1 MLSYQT
7 GFMSTVQMLAID
19 VPTPSRTY
27 AVTIADGA
35 LDASAAVL
43 ARVRAP
49 ERRFVVSS
57 PLVWRLHGPQF
68 ARAIRGVEPIL
79 VPDGER
85 FKQLP
90 TVARIYDA
98 LVGANAERSSTLI
111 TFGGGVIGDMAGFA
125 AATYLRGIALVHVP
139 TTLLAQVDSAI
150 GGKVGVNH
158 PQGKNLIGAFYQ
170 PHAVIVDPLVLG
182 TLPRRE
188 FRAGLY
194 EVIKYGMTSSAAL
207 FDRVVRERKAIF
219 ARAPESLTPVIAESC
234 RIKAA
239 VVAADEREAGPRRIL
254 NFGHTAGHAIEAVT
268 KYRRFRHGE
277 AVGYG
282 MLVAAEL
289 ARARGALADT
299 DRKALADVIASL
311 GPLPPI
317 ADISTAQ
324 MVDAMQHDKKMVAGR
339 LHVVLPTAIGA
350 TTIVDDVTESEI
362 RAALKKVGFA
372 K

>member
-1 MLSYQT
+1 MEP
-7 GFMSTVQMLAID
+7 VRID
-19 VPTPSRTY
+19 VATPSRAYT
-27 AVTIADGA
+27 VTIADGA
-35 LDASAAVL
+35 IERVGRTLDDL
-43 ARVRAP
+43 KAP
-49 ERRFVVSS
+49 ARRFVVSS
-57 PLVWRLHGPQF
+57 PLVWRLHGPKL
-68 ARAIRGVEPIL
+68 AHALSGAEPIL

-98 LVGANAERSSTLI
+98 LVRLNADRASAI
-111 TFGGGVIGDMAGFA
+111 VTFGGGVIGDMAGFA
-125 AATYLRGIALVHVP
+125 AATYLRGVMLVHVP

-158 PQGKNLIGAFYQ
+158 PLGKNLIGAFYQ
-170 PHAVIVDPLVLG
+170 PEAVIIDPQVLG

-194 EVIKYGMTSSAAL
+194 EVIKYGMTSSASL
-207 FDRVVRERKAIF
+207 FDRVAKDRKAIF
-219 ARAPESLTPVIAESC
+219 ARAPETLTPIIAESC

-239 VVAADEREAGPRRIL
+239 VVAADEREAGLRRIL

-268 KYRRFRHGE
+268 KYKRFRHGE

-282 MLVAAEL
+282 MLVVAQL
-289 ARARGALADT
+289 ATARGAFAERDAQ
-299 DRKALADVIASL
+299 ALRDVIASL

-317 ADISTAQ
+317 ADLSATQ
-324 MVDAMQHDKKMVAGR
+324 MLDAMKHDKKMIAGR

-350 TTIVDDVTESEI
+350 TAIVDDVTEKEM
-362 RAALKKVGFA
+362 RAALRVVGFRG
-372 K
+372 